1 MSKLIKTSTSEKH
14 SSPAAGSPRAAGF
27 IPHRLKSIKPFLW
40 LVSLLLGILLFSSCS
55 FSLDT
60 IRGLFLQATTTPEPK
75 PILTPTISPSEQA
88 ALVTTSPQSVAEITT
103 QHVLTIWIP
112 PQFDP
117 ESGTPAGDQFK
128 DRLASFVS
136 EYPNVQIDVR
146 IKAVSGPGGLLE
158 SLTTTSAAA
167 PDALPNLILLNRSGL
182 ETASLKGMISPLDE
196 ISAAIDNPDW
206 YEYARELAIIQGTV
220 YGLPFTG
227 DAALLVYRPL
237 NFSSVPNNWTAIQT
251 MQQPIIFPAADPEG
265 LLTLTLYKSLGG
277 SIQDTQLRPM
287 LEIDPLTQVF
297 QLYEDGARNAVFPS
311 WNTQYQTDSQAW
323 QAYTDQTAN
332 AVITWTSRYLSELP
346 ADSTAIALPT
356 LGEEAYTVADG
367 WMWALAD
374 TNSERKILGTA
385 LAEYLVDGNF
395 LAQWSPQTGYL
406 PVRPTSLG
414 AQTNLNLKTLLNQL
428 VIAAH
433 VRPANDLTTT
443 IGPIVQES
451 VARLIKRELNST
463 NAAAAAVEKLVLP
476 EQ

>member
-1 MSKLIKTSTSEKH
+1 MSKLIKTSASEKN
-14 SSPAAGSPRAAGF
+14 SNPAAGSSRAAGF
-27 IPHRLKSIKPFLW
+27 IPHQLRNTRPFFGV
-40 LVSLLLGILLFSSCS
+40 VSLLLGVLLFSACS

-60 IRGLFLQATTTPEPK
+60 IRGLFLQATTTPENK
-75 PILTPTISPSEQA
+75 PILTQTISPSEQA
-88 ALVTTSPQSVAEITT
+88 ALATANPQSVEEITT
-103 QHVLTIWIP
+103 QHVLTLWIP

-117 ESGTPAGDQFK
+117 ASGTPSGDLFK

-167 PDALPNLILLNRSGL
+167 PDALPTLILLNRSGL

-196 ISAAIDNPDW
+196 MSAAIDNPDW

-237 NFSSVPNNWTAIQT
+237 NFSNPPSDWNAIQS

-287 LEIDPLTQVF
+287 LEIEPLTQVF
-297 QLYEDGARNAVFPS
+297 QLYEDGAHNAVFPS
-311 WNTQYQTDSQAW
+311 WITQYQTDSQAW
-323 QAYTDQTAN
+323 QAYTDQSAN

-356 LGEEAYTVADG
+356 LGGEPYTVADG

-385 LAEYLVDGNF
+385 LAEYLIDGSF
-395 LAQWSPQTGYL
+395 LAQWSPQTAYL

-414 AQTNLNLKTLLNQL
+414 TQTNLNLKTLLNQL
-428 VIAAH
+428 VTAAH

-443 IGPIVQES
+443 IGPIVQE
-451 VARLIKRELNST
+451 AAAGLIKREV
-463 NAAAAAVEKLVLP
+463 NAADAATASVEKLALP